1 MLDNN
6 AMPDVPVAVV
16 SEVAEGGG
24 LMPEERRPVDVLE
37 LIGLCLFFVIVWG
50 LLGLW
55 LLFEAVV

>member
-1 MLDNN
+1 M
-6 AMPDVPVAVV
+6 
-16 SEVAEGGG
+16 
-24 LMPEERRPVDVLE
+24 RPVDVLE